1 MAAPP
6 RGKYSILIPL
16 AVVLLLLIVIVW
28 PSPYSKVRN
37 LDSRGA
43 NLIAFGDSLTAGY
56 GANPGEDYPTRLSA
70 LIGEPVINAG
80 VSGDTT
86 GSALAITSKRGRMV
100 PLIRRFAPDG
110 GRALSPRAG
119 RGWPDAG

>member
-1 MAAPP
+1 MKTSSSGCSPVPRRDSSFPSSDPTMAAPP

-28 PSPYSKVRN
+28 PSPYSNVRN

-43 NLIAFGDSLTAGY
+43 NIVAFGDSLTAGY
-56 GANPGEDYPTRLSA
+56 GAGAGEDYPTRLSA

-80 VSGDTT
+80 VSG
-86 GSALAITSKRGRMV
+86 
-100 PLIRRFAPDG
+100 
-110 GRALSPRAG
+110 
-119 RGWPDAG
+119 

>member
-1 MAAPP
+1 
-6 RGKYSILIPL
+6 
-16 AVVLLLLIVIVW
+16 VLLLLIVIVW

-86 GSALAITSKRGRMV
+86 GSALARLNADVLARDPRVVIVGLGGYDVLGGV
-100 PLIRRFAPDG
+100 PIARTEPHLRE
-110 GRALSPRAG
+110 LVPRDEGAG
-119 RGWPDAG
+119 